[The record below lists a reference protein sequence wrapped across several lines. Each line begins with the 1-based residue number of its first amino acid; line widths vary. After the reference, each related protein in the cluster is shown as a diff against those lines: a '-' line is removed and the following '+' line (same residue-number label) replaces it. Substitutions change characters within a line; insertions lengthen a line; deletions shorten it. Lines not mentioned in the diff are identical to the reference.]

1 MLGTGA
7 VSRSAALP
15 SASTSGAKPSSPS
28 YASIHSGFSLS
39 TGKVPL
45 SGLMSSGI
53 KVCRQ
58 SVASSTATQQ
68 HWSHQPPDKLTSSGK
83 SGYMNPY
90 IHIVFQSSSEQPPL
104 PTAHPTHGS
113 RPLQLISPSSLGAFS
128 VSGRRLKSLKQPAA
142 PTPLLPPSASHHQ
155 SLEQQRDLQ
164 PQRRL
169 HEPLQQ
175 QRISLS
181 SAGNRASSRLSMN
194 GPMHWGELDIYR
206 IKGAKAQ
213 PLF

>member
-68 HWSHQPPDKLTSSGK
+68 HLSHQPPDKLTSSGK

-113 RPLQLISPSSLGAFS
+113 RPLQPISPSSLGAFS

-142 PTPLLPPSASHHQ
+142 PTLLPPPSASHHQ
-155 SLEQQRDLQ
+155 SLEQQRNQ
-164 PQRRL
+164 HGL

-194 GPMHWGELDIYR
+194 GPMHWGELDIHH
-206 IKGAKAQ
+206 IKRD
-213 PLF
+213 